1 MESLTSIELIFHTD
15 TVPAKQWSIPLRLR
29 FKHSHTLVEIFVV
42 DIYLHFDSN
51 RDFYS
56 ANILPY
62 FPSLVDHDTWVIE
75 SVIHQQT
82 CQTSQTYMIVSSR
95 RIQFK
100 FDPNLALDFRSLTQP
115 ADNAPPSVCRLQTI
129 QIKFEDLGLAYLII
143 RPKEYL
149 YTYCEGSCAST
160 KLQPRQQPSFHALFQ
175 SMVRQKNPAIPQPT
189 CAPSQMA
196 DDTFLLRQSDGS
208 IELYPI
214 KDMIV
219 KQCAC
224 L

>member
-1 MESLTSIELIFHTD
+1 MN
-15 TVPAKQWSIPLRLR
+15 TVNVKQWSIPLRLR
-29 FKHSHTLVEIFVV
+29 FKHSLTLVEMFVV
-42 DIYLHFDSN
+42 DIYLQFDPN

-62 FPSLVDHDTWVIE
+62 FPSLVDHNTCVIE

-95 RIQFK
+95 RIQPK
-100 FDPNLALDFRSLTQP
+100 FDANLALNLRSLTP
-115 ADNAPPSVCRLQTI
+115 PVDKAPPSVCQLQTI

-149 YTYCEGSCAST
+149 YTYCEGSCASS
-160 KLQPRQQPSFHALFQ
+160 KLKSQPSFHALFQ
-175 SMVRQKNPAIPQPT
+175 SMVRQKNPAVPQPT